1 MSFRMVP
8 KWVTLDNFERRNSHN
23 RSVISTNSLA
33 FAREDYAK
41 VVEHILI
48 LSEAKV
54 YAKESSF

>member
-23 RSVISTNSLA
+23 RSVISTSSLA
-33 FAREDYAK
+33 FAK